1 MKRLSAIILILA
13 VMAFSLSACATDSS
27 KIPVKGDTR
36 KVIAQ
41 KYVNAVFAEDFNE
54 LAKFKVTFQ
63 MRFTL
68 LTRFEYKK
76 VKSTFTDA
84 CGEFVSMIDSYESKQ
99 GDYWIV
105 SVACEFEKTFADINI
120 VFDENNRIAGIHY
133 VYNRIYEGMGEDETL
148 ISFGSENPLPGALA
162 VPMSDELIPAVIIV
176 HGSGP
181 SDRNGAVGGNAVYL
195 DIARQ
200 LYGYGIAS
208 LRYDKRTYT
217 YRNMPE
223 GYYDNIT
230 VWEETINDVVEAFAF
245 LKEQSGIDPERIY
258 IVGHSLGGYLM
269 PRIAKEIP
277 EAAGFIMLAPSA
289 SHLED
294 LIIRQTEYINNLD
307 GKVTALEEKSLED
320 IKIIRD
326 RIKNLKPNSGY
337 SSTEL
342 FFTPEAYWL
351 DLADY
356 NPVAEMKSEGR
367 PILIIQ
373 GGRDYQVDKSEF
385 DLWKNGLSEK
395 ENAEFVL
402 FPNLNHMFAYGDEIS
417 SPDEY
422 QKLSKVDP
430 DVGKAVSVFIFSH

>member
-1 MKRLSAIILILA
+1 MKRLTAIILIL
-13 VMAFSLSACATDSS
+13 VLMAFSFSACTTDSS

-36 KVIAQ
+36 KIIAQ
-41 KYVNAVFAEDFNE
+41 KYVNAVFEEDFSE

-63 MRFTL
+63 MRFSL

-84 CGEFVSMIDSYESKQ
+84 CGEFVNMIDAYESKQ
-99 GDYWIV
+99 GDFWIV

-133 VYNRIYEGMGEDETL
+133 VYNRIYEDMGEAETL
-148 ISFGSENPLPGALA
+148 IGFGNENPLPGALA
-162 VPMSDELIPAVIIV
+162 VPQSDELVPAVIIV

-200 LYGYGIAS
+200 LYGSGIAS

-230 VWEETINDVVEAFAF
+230 VWEETINDVVEAYNF
-245 LKEQSGIDPERIY
+245 LKVQSGIDPNRIF
-258 IVGHSLGGYLM
+258 IAGHSLGGYLM
-269 PRIAKEIP
+269 PRIAEELPK
-277 EAAGFIMLAPSA
+277 AAGFILLAPSA

-294 LIIRQTEYINNLD
+294 LIIRQTDYINNID
-307 GKVTALEEKSLED
+307 GNVTAQEEKALED
-320 IKIIRD
+320 IKIISN
-326 RIKNLKPNSGY
+326 RIKSIKPDSGY
-337 SSTEL
+337 TSAEL
-342 FFTPEAYWL
+342 FFAPESYWI
-351 DLADY
+351 DLTDY
-356 NPVAEMKSEGR
+356 DPVTQMQNEER

-373 GGRDYQVDKSEF
+373 GGRDYQVDTSEF
-385 DLWKNGLSEK
+385 NLWKNGLSEK

-402 FPNLNHMFAYGDEIS
+402 LPYLNHMLAYGDGPS
-417 SPDEY
+417 TPDEY
-422 QKLSKVDP
+422 QNLSTVDE
-430 DVGKAVSVFIFSH
+430 DVGRTISDFIFSH